1 MKINWGLIKFV
12 LITSLVVF
20 VFNFSQQRNKARDI
34 SGIAIEFEDETRLFI
49 TKKIVNK
56 LLIQNIDSVTS
67 IDKDTL
73 VLNKMESILLENP
86 MIKNAE
92 VYITIDGIL
101 GVNVTQRKPV
111 ARVKN
116 EPDFYLDEDGEKMP
130 LSAEYSAR
138 VPIVTGISE
147 HQYAGISVLIKEIEN
162 DDFFKELIVG
172 MDIVNENDV
181 VFSVRKNRFK
191 VLFGPPVKIENK
203 FQKFKAF
210 YKILKRDS
218 LLENYSLINLK
229 YNNQVVATK
238 RETNGA

>member
-1 MKINWGLIKFV
+1 
-12 LITSLVVF
+12 
-20 VFNFSQQRNKARDI
+20 
-34 SGIAIEFEDETRLFI
+34 
-49 TKKIVNK
+49 
-56 LLIQNIDSVTS
+56 
-67 IDKDTL
+67 
-73 VLNKMESILLENP
+73 

-138 VPIVTGISE
+138 VPIVSGISE
-147 HQYAGISVLIKEIEN
+147 HQYAGISALIKEIEN

-172 MDIVNENDV
+172 MDIINENDV

-191 VLFGPPVKIENK
+191 VLFGSPVEIENK

-218 LLENYSLINLK
+218 LLENYILINLK
-229 YNNQVVATK
+229 FKNQVVATK

>member
-1 MKINWGLIKFV
+1 
-12 LITSLVVF
+12 
-20 VFNFSQQRNKARDI
+20 
-34 SGIAIEFEDETRLFI
+34 
-49 TKKIVNK
+49 
-56 LLIQNIDSVTS
+56 
-67 IDKDTL
+67 
-73 VLNKMESILLENP
+73 MESILLENP

-92 VYITIDGIL
+92 VYVTIDGIL

-138 VPIVTGISE
+138 VPIVSGISE
-147 HQYAGISVLIKEIEN
+147 HQYAGISALIKEIEN

-191 VLFGPPVKIENK
+191 VLFGPPVEIENK

-229 YNNQVVATK
+229 FKNQVVATK

>member
-12 LITSLVVF
+12 LITSLFIF

-49 TKKIVNK
+49 TKKTVNK

-116 EPDFYLDEDGEKMP
+116 EPDFYLDEDG
-130 LSAEYSAR
+130 
-138 VPIVTGISE
+138 
-147 HQYAGISVLIKEIEN
+147 
-162 DDFFKELIVG
+162 
-172 MDIVNENDV
+172 
-181 VFSVRKNRFK
+181 
-191 VLFGPPVKIENK
+191 
-203 FQKFKAF
+203 
-210 YKILKRDS
+210 
-218 LLENYSLINLK
+218 
-229 YNNQVVATK
+229 
-238 RETNGA
+238 